1 MALTDAQVGMLDVL
15 TYENEGGGGI
25 FSASDVKQGAT
36 LGDIV
41 NRYLASGNETNADRA
56 LLEAIASDPDLS
68 SLRLID
74 IDSYNAR
81 GSRALA
87 FQSQDAADTYVVFK
101 GTGTGE
107 TIEGDATNSEWY
119 TDAMG
124 LSSTDTQPQ
133 REAKAYLEYIE
144 GRFGGSITA
153 TGHSN
158 GANKAMYG
166 AITTDVVD
174 RCVVFDGQGFSAEF
188 LDKYADRIDQNAHLI
203 SYYGLEGDYV
213 GPLLLPLP
221 IDKRYIKYG
230 DSFDPDDPLNTFAMN
245 HGMDSFY
252 TSFIQEDGSIRYEFS
267 AGEQSE
273 FSREIENLIQHICD
287 NTTHEELSLVAPVMG
302 ELLDSL
308 RGSKG
313 KSVGEVF
320 SDENNRAGVLLLVGL
335 LVSYDGLSDF
345 VSAGLD
351 AFGDSMSEEDRRDFE
366 LLLQLSSNLYS
377 VLTHFGLGAFLGTM
391 IDTAGISLKVGGSM
405 VLGLSHA
412 ALGFDPM
419 RSNLVRDFSEEKRQ
433 ELLSIVREIEN
444 EQWFDP
450 TRWDVVYRAEKFFG
464 RLNIANYQ
472 NDMRT
477 YYRKVAD
484 IEGTTEA
491 QVNRIFAGVEAA
503 SKQYQR
509 RVQESLGEALAV
521 IQRAAPLTA

>member
-1 MALTDAQVGMLDVL
+1 
-15 TYENEGGGGI
+15 
-25 FSASDVKQGAT
+25 
-36 LGDIV
+36 
-41 NRYLASGNETNADRA
+41 
-56 LLEAIASDPDLS
+56 
-68 SLRLID
+68 
-74 IDSYNAR
+74 
-81 GSRALA
+81 
-87 FQSQDAADTYVVFK
+87 
-101 GTGTGE
+101 
-107 TIEGDATNSEWY
+107 
-119 TDAMG
+119 
-124 LSSTDTQPQ
+124 
-133 REAKAYLEYIE
+133 
-144 GRFGGSITA
+144 
-153 TGHSN
+153 
-158 GANKAMYG
+158 
-166 AITTDVVD
+166 
-174 RCVVFDGQGFSAEF
+174 
-188 LDKYADRIDQNAHLI
+188 
-203 SYYGLEGDYV
+203 
-213 GPLLLPLP
+213 
-221 IDKRYIKYG
+221 
-230 DSFDPDDPLNTFAMN
+230 
-245 HGMDSFY
+245 
-252 TSFIQEDGSIRYEFS
+252 
-267 AGEQSE
+267 
-273 FSREIENLIQHICD
+273 
-287 NTTHEELSLVAPVMG
+287 
-302 ELLDSL
+302 
-308 RGSKG
+308 
-313 KSVGEVF
+313 
-320 SDENNRAGVLLLVGL
+320 
-335 LVSYDGLSDF
+335 
-345 VSAGLD
+345 
-351 AFGDSMSEEDRRDFE
+351 MSEEDRRDFE